1 MGRLN
6 SALAEQNKE
15 IGVLAQWLRKLRE
28 RSGLTYS
35 QMAQKTT
42 ELALPVSIATLSR
55 ADEGRTVPTWPV
67 TEAYTRACGG
77 SVRTVE
83 RLWLRADANRSGRK
97 KRGVGTVTV
106 PTSGQALRY
115 ITQRS
120 ELHFAMKRLWLH
132 AGSPSLRELEA
143 RAVHNGVSRLPRS
156 TMHGVLAGERD
167 CTERILIEFVRAC
180 GIAPEE
186 EGEWVEA
193 LRRIDT
199 YQRIGGAPLS
209 EVQRRLA
216 EAEAEILALKESI
229 DRGPGEA
236 LVPEPAAAVDFPVP
250 VRRWRTRPPAVP
262 QQARPPQRPTERTP

>member
-6 SALAEQNKE
+6 TGALAEQVKE
-15 IGVLAQWLRKLRE
+15 TVALAQWLRKLRE

-77 SVRTVE
+77 SVRIVE
-83 RLWLRADANRSGRK
+83 RLWLRADANRPGRK
-97 KRGVGTVTV
+97 KRGAVTV

-115 ITQRS
+115 ITERS

-132 AGSPSLRELEA
+132 AASPSLRELEA
-143 RAVHNGVSRLPRS
+143 RAVHNGVSQLPRS

-167 CTERILIEFVRAC
+167 CTERVLIEFVRAC
-180 GIAPEE
+180 GVALEE
-186 EGEWVEA
+186 EAEWVEA
-193 LRRIDT
+193 LRRVNA
-199 YQRIGGAPLS
+199 YQRAGGVPLS
-209 EVQRRLA
+209 VEQRLA
-216 EAEAEILALKESI
+216 DAEAEILRLQESI
-229 DRGPGEA
+229 GRSSDEAA
-236 LVPEPAAAVDFPVP
+236 LVPEPATAVDTPLP
-250 VRRWRTRPPAVP
+250 VRRWRSRPPAVP
-262 QQARPPQRPTERTP
+262 QQARPPQRPVERTP

>member
-77 SVRTVE
+77 SVRTAE
-83 RLWLRADANRSGRK
+83 RLWLRADANRPGRR
-97 KRGVGTVTV
+97 KRGQGMVTV

-115 ITQRS
+115 ITQRC

-132 AGSPSLRELEA
+132 ARTPSLRELEA
-143 RAVHNGVSRLPRS
+143 RAVRDGVSRLPKS

-167 CTERILIEFVRAC
+167 CTERILVEFVRAC
-180 GIAPEE
+180 GVAPEE
-186 EGEWVEA
+186 EAEWVEA
-193 LRRIDT
+193 LRRVDA
-199 YQRIGGAPLS
+199 YERNGGTPLS
-209 EVQRRLA
+209 VERRLA
-216 EAEAEILALKESI
+216 EAEAEILALKEAI
-229 DRGPGEA
+229 GRGLGEP
-236 LVPEPAAAVDFPVP
+236 LVREPVTAVDAPVP
-250 VRRWRTRPPAVP
+250 VRRWRSRPPAVP
-262 QQARPPQRPTERTP
+262 QQARPPQRPAERTP